1 MYSFSKIKTCFHC
14 DSSTYIEPEFPLGLL
29 FGSELHIKGR
39 AFTALS
45 GEPPF
50 TAFLLLLSL
59 FKESNKT
66 WRWFSICLKA
76 QIIF

>member
-50 TAFLLLLSL
+50 TAFLLLLSR
-59 FKESNKT
+59 F
-66 WRWFSICLKA
+66 RV
-76 QIIF
+76 Q